1 MNPMVGPTTA
11 PGPDDPGYQDYI
23 LEVETIA
30 DSPKAVLGTGR
41 LPISRKT
48 FLAPETG
55 TADIFAES
63 MAAAMGWSGT
73 GQLTGRAKKLDRDF
87 LIIST
92 QGGLRGDDGEAIA
105 LGAHT
110 GHWEL
115 GLVAKEA
122 AREFARLGK
131 IPFYL
136 PVADICDGRWQG
148 EPEMQHSLPYRNDAA
163 VVMRRLI
170 ESVPTRKGILGISSC
185 DKGVPAT
192 LMALAGKLDL
202 PAIFI
207 PGGVALPTRMEAAP
221 AHSHRVPVTLGEGR
235 SDARVGQAL
244 KPLLANREITT
255 AQAQEI
261 ACTSCGTGGGGCQ
274 FLGTAATSQVVAEA
288 LGLSL
293 PHSALTPSGQPIWL
307 DLGRR
312 SAAALVHL
320 RSRRLATRDILTDDA
335 IYNAMVVHAAF
346 GGSSN
351 LLMHIPA
358 IAYEAGLRRPTRGD
372 WERINRAVPRLVDVM
387 PNGDHSTVTAFM
399 AGGVPEVMRH
409 LRELGLLKLDALT
422 VTGRT
427 LGQNLTAWETSER
440 RARLRQILA
449 ERDGIDPDT
458 VIYSPARA
466 RARGLSG
473 TLTFPEGNLMPEGG
487 VIKSTAIA
495 PSVVGTDP
503 EDPAKPGRP
512 GLYHK
517 IGRARVFTSEAEAM
531 QAINAPDGAAQ
542 KIKPGEVMVLA
553 GYGPLGMG
561 MPEVFQITNALKMV
575 SWGKQVAL
583 LTDGRFSGVSSGA
596 CIGHVGPEARAGG
609 PIGKIKEGDI
619 IEIRIDTIALTGTV
633 HLIGDAH
640 TPKARRSP
648 ERGDQILAARRI
660 PARLLGPS
668 PELHPDVQLWAAL
681 QNGVWR
687 GCSYDRDDL
696 IKRLAASIKT
706 KPART

>member
-1 MNPMVGPTTA
+1 MPPIANM
-11 PGPDDPGYQDYI
+11 PDGHKHPKPDEPGYQDYI
-23 LEVETIA
+23 LEVQTIA
-30 DSPKAVLGTGR
+30 ASPKDVLGAGR

-55 TADIFAES
+55 TADIFTES
-63 MAAAMGWSGT
+63 MATAMGWSGT
-73 GQLTGRAKKLDRDF
+73 GQLTGRAKKQDRDF

-92 QGGLRGDDGEAIA
+92 QGGIRGDDGEAIA

-115 GLVAKEA
+115 GLVAVEA

-163 VVMRRLI
+163 IVMRRLI
-170 ESVPTRKGILGISSC
+170 ESVPTRKGVMGISSC

-192 LMALAGKLDL
+192 LMALAGKHDL

-207 PGGVALPTRMEAAP
+207 PGGVALPTRMEAASVQA
-221 AHSHRVPVTLGEGR
+221 AHVPVTLKEGR

-261 ACTSCGTGGGGCQ
+261 ACTSCGVGGGGCQ

-288 LGLSL
+288 LGMSL

-312 SAAALVHL
+312 SAEALVNL
-320 RSRRLATRDILTDDA
+320 RRNKLTTRDILTDDA
-335 IYNAMVVHAAF
+335 IYHAMVVHAAF

-358 IAYEAGLRRPTRGD
+358 IAYEAGLRLPKRGD
-372 WERINRAVPRLVDVM
+372 WEKINRTVPRLVDIM

-399 AGGVPEVMRH
+399 AGGVPEVMLH
-409 LRELGLLKLDALT
+409 LRDLGLLKLGVMT

-427 LGQNLTAWETSER
+427 LGENLKTWEKSER
-440 RARLRQILA
+440 RARLRRTLK

-458 VIYSPARA
+458 VIYSPEKAK
-466 RARGLSG
+466 ARGLTG
-473 TLTFPEGNLMPEGG
+473 TLTFPEGNLMPEGS

-495 PSVVGTDP
+495 ASVVGTDP
-503 EDPAKPGRP
+503 VDPAKPGQP
-512 GLYHK
+512 GIYHK
-517 IGRARVFTSEAEAM
+517 IGPARVFSSEVEAM
-531 QAINAPDGAAQ
+531 KAINAPDGDPN
-542 KIKPGEVMVLA
+542 KIKPGDIMVLA

-561 MPEVFQITNALKMV
+561 MPETFQITNALKMV
-575 SWGKQVAL
+575 SWGKHVAL

-596 CIGHVGPEARAGG
+596 CIGHIGPEARAGG
-609 PIGKIKEGDI
+609 PIGKVREGDI
-619 IEIRIDTIALTGTV
+619 IEIIIDTNGLTGSV
-633 HLIGDAH
+633 NLIGDAA
-640 TPKARRSP
+640 TPKTRRSP
-648 ERGDQILAARRI
+648 EKGAQILAARRI
-660 PARLLGPS
+660 PAHLLGPN
-668 PELHPDVQLWAAL
+668 PELHPDVQLWAAM
-681 QNGVWR
+681 QNGAWN
-687 GCSYDRDDL
+687 GCINDRNDL
-696 IKRLAASIKT
+696 IKRLRQAS
-706 KPART
+706 RR

>member
-1 MNPMVGPTTA
+1 MAGQPIP
-11 PGPDDPGYQDYI
+11 PRPDDPGYQDYI
-23 LEVETIA
+23 LDVQTIA
-30 DSPKAVLGTGR
+30 ASPKDVLGAGR

-55 TADIFAES
+55 TADIFTES

-170 ESVPTRKGILGISSC
+170 ESVPTRKGVLGISSC

-202 PAIFI
+202 PAVFI

-221 AHSHRVPVTLGEGR
+221 AHAQRVPITFGEGR

-244 KPLLANREITT
+244 KPLLANGEITT
-255 AQAQEI
+255 VQAQEI

-274 FLGTAATSQVVAEA
+274 FLGTAATAQVVAEA

-312 SAAALVHL
+312 SAAALVQL
-320 RSRRLATRDILTDDA
+320 RSKGLATRDILTDDA

-358 IAYEAGLRRPTRGD
+358 IAYEAGLRLPTRGD
-372 WERINRAVPRLVDVM
+372 WERINRTVPRLVDVM

-409 LRELGLLKLDALT
+409 LRDLDLLKLEVMT
-422 VTGRT
+422 VTGKT
-427 LGQNLTAWETSER
+427 LGENLSAWETSKR
-440 RARLRQILA
+440 RARLRQTLK
-449 ERDGIDPDT
+449 ERDGIDPDS

-466 RARGLSG
+466 KERGLSG

-495 PSVVGTDP
+495 ASVVGTDP
-503 EDPAKPGRP
+503 EDPTKPGRP
-512 GLYHK
+512 GIYHK
-517 IGRARVFTSEAEAM
+517 IGPARVFTSEADAM
-531 QAINAPDGAAQ
+531 QAINAPDGAAG
-542 KIKPGEVMVLA
+542 KIKPGDIMVLA

-575 SWGKQVAL
+575 SWGKHVAL

-596 CIGHVGPEARAGG
+596 CIGHAGPEARAGG
-609 PIGKIKEGDI
+609 PIGKLKEGDI
-619 IEIRIDTIALTGTV
+619 IEIQIDTLGLTGTV
-633 HLIGDAH
+633 QLIGDAR

-648 ERGDQILAARRI
+648 ARGGQILAARRI
-660 PARLLGPS
+660 PARLLGPN
-668 PELHPDVQLWAAL
+668 PALHPDVQLWAAL

-687 GCSYDRDDL
+687 GCIYDRDDL
-696 IKRLAASIKT
+696 VKRLAAGATT
-706 KPART
+706 KAP